1 MDNYVADGYRLEKGD
16 FTEDEKKISLR
27 SEKIY
32 NDNKIELNEFQT
44 SILNNI
50 KSDGIAVC
58 HVNDFNDE
66 NLKGKFDQLKDY
78 YQKFKTY
85 PKVQQRINDY
95 QSGKSL
101 GGNKD
106 FEVNSSHYLGRSL
119 NLGDGVVEFYLSDI
133 FLNLSSAY
141 FNKCPKTFQFNSWI
155 HVSHPGK
162 TSRVSS
168 MNWHRDPE
176 AIRIF
181 KIFLIVEDIGPTNGP
196 FQYIKGSHVDGK
208 YSSLQKYKISGRYPD
223 NSLIESKV
231 AKEDIV
237 SLTGSSGTIAFVDNF
252 GFHRGGY
259 VESGLRLLAQGVFL
273 KPEVVRLPIWKS
285 QRISLNLQNQIYSE
299 LSPMAKYAVNNEF

>member
-16 FTEDEKKISLR
+16 FTEDEKKVSLR

-44 SILNNI
+44 SILNSI

-58 HVNDFNDE
+58 HVNDFNDK
-66 NLKGKFDQLKDY
+66 NLKEKFTQLKEY
-78 YQKFKTY
+78 YQKFKTH

-95 QSGKSL
+95 QLGKSL
-101 GGNKD
+101 GGNKE
-106 FEVNSSHYLGRSL
+106 FEVNSSHYLGRNL
-119 NLGDGVVEFYLSDI
+119 DLGDGVVEFFLSDI

-141 FNKCPKTFQFNSWI
+141 LAKCPKAFQFNSWI
-155 HVSHPGK
+155 HVSHPSK
-162 TSRVSS
+162 ISRVSS

-208 YSSLQKYKISGRYPD
+208 YSSLQKYRISGRYPD

-231 AKEDIV
+231 DKEDIV
-237 SLTGSSGTIAFVDNF
+237 SLTGPSGTIAFVDNF

-273 KPEVVRLPIWKS
+273 KPEVIRLPIWKS
-285 QRISLNLQNQIYSE
+285 QRINLNLQNQTYSK
-299 LSPMAKYAVNNEF
+299 LSPMAQYAVNNEF

>member
-101 GGNKD
+101 GGNKE

-133 FLNLSSAY
+133 FLNFSYL
-141 FNKCPKTFQFNSWI
+141 NS
-155 HVSHPGK
+155 K
-162 TSRVSS
+162 
-168 MNWHRDPE
+168 
-176 AIRIF
+176 IR
-181 KIFLIVEDIGPTNGP
+181 
-196 FQYIKGSHVDGK
+196 
-208 YSSLQKYKISGRYPD
+208 
-223 NSLIESKV
+223 
-231 AKEDIV
+231 
-237 SLTGSSGTIAFVDNF
+237 
-252 GFHRGGY
+252 
-259 VESGLRLLAQGVFL
+259 
-273 KPEVVRLPIWKS
+273 
-285 QRISLNLQNQIYSE
+285 
-299 LSPMAKYAVNNEF
+299 